1 MNLKP
6 WLLMLPL
13 VYSLSGGEICT
24 HDSKPWRLGAMEKRE
39 QSLQCIEYSPEIGKV
54 LEISMIPAV
63 FSYIELNYR
72 NRFPVATNENEL
84 KKLRF
89 SLELLARPAEAVS
102 AVSVR
107 LIDATGEFFQFRATP
122 FKLASGTWSR
132 ISIPIANP
140 TSVWGGNKNRKI
152 DYPVRFSGLT
162 VDCRKETAEP
172 VILRID
178 NIEFLR

>member
-13 VYSLSGGEICT
+13 TYSLAAGEIP
-24 HDSKPWRLGAMEKRE
+24 SAASNAWQLGAAKLRE
-39 QSLQCIEYSPEIGKV
+39 QSLQSIEYSPEIGKV

-107 LIDATGEFFQFRATP
+107 LIDATGEFFQFRAPP

>member
-1 MNLKP
+1 MNLKH
-6 WLLMLPL
+6 WLLLLPL
-13 VYSLSGGEICT
+13 AYSLSGGEICT

-54 LEISMIPAV
+54 LEISMVPSV

-72 NRFPVATNENEL
+72 NRLSIAADENEL
-84 KKLRF
+84 KKLNF
-89 SLELLARPAEAVS
+89 TLELLARPAGAVTT
-102 AVSVR
+102 VSVR
-107 LIDATGEFFQFRATP
+107 LIDATGEIFQFRAAP
-122 FKLASGTWSR
+122 FKLVSGTWSR

-140 TSVWGGNKNRKI
+140 SSVWGGNKDRKM
-152 DYPVRFSGLT
+152 DYPVRFSALT

-178 NIEFLR
+178 NLEFHR

>member
-54 LEISMIPAV
+54 LEISMVPSV

-72 NRFPVATNENEL
+72 NRLSIAADENEL
-84 KKLRF
+84 KKPNLHVSLPVVGDAGKLIRKRSNSSPAHGAGFRFRLRI
-89 SLELLARPAEAVS
+89 P
-102 AVSVR
+102 
-107 LIDATGEFFQFRATP
+107 P
-122 FKLASGTWSR
+122 ASGAETRIARWITPSVSR
-132 ISIPIANP
+132 
-140 TSVWGGNKNRKI
+140 
-152 DYPVRFSGLT
+152 L
-162 VDCRKETAEP
+162 
-172 VILRID
+172 
-178 NIEFLR
+178 